1 MKKYMLVP
9 LHISAFMWMKK
20 KILNFFIFF
29 LVGDF
34 VKKWYFFFS
43 IANSNPKHEIISF
56 GPQSF

>member
-34 VKKWYFFFS
+34 VKKWYFFLVLWTL
-43 IANSNPKHEIISF
+43 ILNMK
-56 GPQSF
+56 